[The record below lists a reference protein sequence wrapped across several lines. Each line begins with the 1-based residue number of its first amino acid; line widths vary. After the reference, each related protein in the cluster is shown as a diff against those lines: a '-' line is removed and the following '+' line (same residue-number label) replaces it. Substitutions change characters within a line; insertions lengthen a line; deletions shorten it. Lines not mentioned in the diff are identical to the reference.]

1 MVKTN
6 QEGKIMHDFIVDLD
20 AFFCEKYAGYDKIS
34 ILPGYKMPVMQASK
48 VDEFGRTRTYTL
60 PANTMRLA
68 AQEKKTELLAELK
81 NRMVD
86 TTFTFSFAPQ
96 GFFARLKA
104 RFSKY
109 AFYKNLERMMRK
121 YDFTDAE
128 AAEALSIENEIWRG
142 IRKGAFLPSKNL
154 IFSIA
159 LAAHMSFD
167 DTQAL
172 LALAGFEWDFA
183 VVKDVILCYLLQQKV
198 YNAPMIERALTE
210 YKIGNLF
217 LK

>member
-1 MVKTN
+1 
-6 QEGKIMHDFIVDLD
+6 
-20 AFFCEKYAGYDKIS
+20 
-34 ILPGYKMPVMQASK
+34 
-48 VDEFGRTRTYTL
+48 
-60 PANTMRLA
+60 
-68 AQEKKTELLAELK
+68 
-81 NRMVD
+81 
-86 TTFTFSFAPQ
+86 
-96 GFFARLKA
+96 
-104 RFSKY
+104 
-109 AFYKNLERMMRK
+109 MM
-121 YDFTDAE
+121 TGPDAE

-198 YNAPMIERALTE
+198 YNASMIERALTE
-210 YKIGNLF
+210 YKVSNLF

>member
-1 MVKTN
+1 
-6 QEGKIMHDFIVDLD
+6 
-20 AFFCEKYAGYDKIS
+20 
-34 ILPGYKMPVMQASK
+34 MPVMQASK

-68 AQEKKTELLAELK
+68 AQEKKAELLAELK

-109 AFYKNLERMMRK
+109 AFYKNLERMMKK

-128 AAEALSIENEIWRG
+128 AAEALSIDEEIWRG
-142 IRKGAFLPSKNL
+142 IRKGKFLPSKNL

-183 VVKDVILCYLLQQKV
+183 VVKDVILCYLLQQCLLDILQQMEQQIYQDGLCK
-198 YNAPMIERALTE
+198 YQHL
-210 YKIGNLF
+210 
-217 LK
+217 